1 MPDNIDSTSEDF
13 LKKQQQIYKSAY
25 ITIALLIIN
34 VVVFLISSLIFP
46 AWYAIG
52 AMYTEGVARDGEV
65 YRIVTATF
73 LHANISHLF
82 NNMIMLGL
90 VGAII
95 ENYIG
100 HGLFLF
106 LYMLAGIV
114 GNLLS
119 MAYEMRTDLVRISVG
134 ASGAVM
140 GLVGFL
146 VVWIVINRKELVKDR
161 YMLLRLLFLL
171 IFVVDACFF
180 QNGANTIAHLGGFL
194 TGFVVG
200 VLNIILFKNRKNM
213 EGIA

>member
-1 MPDNIDSTSEDF
+1 MPGNIDSTSEDF
-13 LKKQQQIYKSAY
+13 IKKQQQIYRSAY
-25 ITIALLIIN
+25 VTIALLVIN
-34 VVVFLISSLIFP
+34 ILVFLLSSLVFP
-46 AWYAIG
+46 SWYASG
-52 AMYTEGVARDGEV
+52 AMYTEGVIKDGEA
-65 YRIVTATF
+65 YRIITATF
-73 LHANISHLF
+73 LHANVSHLF

-106 LYMLAGIV
+106 LYMLAGIA

-119 MAYEMRTDLVRISVG
+119 MAYEIRNDLAWLSVG

-146 VVWIVINRKELVKDR
+146 VVWIVINRKELVKDKS
-161 YMLLRLLFLL
+161 MLLRLLFLF

-180 QNGANTIAHLGGFL
+180 QSGANTIAHLGGFL
-194 TGFVVG
+194 TGFVIG

>member
-1 MPDNIDSTSEDF
+1 MSGNIDSTSEDF

-25 ITIALLIIN
+25 VTMTLLIIN
-34 VVVFLISSLIFP
+34 IVIFVLSTTIFRD
-46 AWYAIG
+46 WYSMG
-52 AMYTEGVARDGEV
+52 AMYTAGILMDGEL
-65 YRIVTATF
+65 YRIVTAIF
-73 LHANISHLF
+73 LHADISHLF

-100 HGLFLF
+100 HGLFFF
-106 LYMLAGIV
+106 LYMLAGIF

-119 MAYEMRTDLVRISVG
+119 MSYEIKNDLSWLSVG
-134 ASGAVM
+134 ASGAIM

-146 VVWIVINRKELVKDR
+146 MVWIVINRRELAKDKS
-161 YMLLRLLFLL
+161 MLFRLLFLL
-171 IFVVDACFF
+171 IFVIDACFF
-180 QNGANTIAHLGGFL
+180 QSGANTIAHLGGFL

-200 VLNIILFKNRKNM
+200 VLNIIVFKNKKDM

>member
-1 MPDNIDSTSEDF
+1 MSGNIDSTSEDF

-25 ITIALLIIN
+25 VTIALLAVNI
-34 VVVFLISSLIFP
+34 VVFVLSTTFFQS
-46 AWYAIG
+46 WYSTG
-52 AMYTEGVARDGEV
+52 AMYTAGIIMDGEL
-65 YRIVTATF
+65 YRIVTAIF
-73 LHANISHLF
+73 LHADINHLF

-100 HGLFLF
+100 HGLFIF
-106 LYMLAGIV
+106 LYMLSGIL

-119 MAYEMRTDLVRISVG
+119 MSYEIKHDLSWLSVG

-146 VVWIVINRKELVKDR
+146 VVWIVINRRELAKDKS
-161 YMLLRLLFLL
+161 MLLRLLFLL
-171 IFVVDACFF
+171 IFVIDACFF
-180 QNGANTIAHLGGFL
+180 QSGANTVAHLGGFL
-194 TGFVVG
+194 TGFVIG
-200 VLNIILFKNRKNM
+200 ILNIIMFKNRKDM

>member
-1 MPDNIDSTSEDF
+1 MPGSIDSTSEDF

-34 VVVFLISSLIFP
+34 IVVFLLSSFVFP
-46 AWYAIG
+46 SWYATG
-52 AMYTEGVARDGEV
+52 AMYTAGVVMDGEF

-100 HGLFLF
+100 HWLFLF
-106 LYMLAGIV
+106 LYMLAGIF

-119 MAYEMRTDLVRISVG
+119 MSYEIKNDLSWLSVG

-146 VVWIVINRKELVKDR
+146 MVWIVINRKELGKDKS
-161 YMLLRLLFLL
+161 MLLRLLFLL

-180 QNGANTIAHLGGFL
+180 QSGANTIAHLGGFL
-194 TGFVVG
+194 TGFVIG